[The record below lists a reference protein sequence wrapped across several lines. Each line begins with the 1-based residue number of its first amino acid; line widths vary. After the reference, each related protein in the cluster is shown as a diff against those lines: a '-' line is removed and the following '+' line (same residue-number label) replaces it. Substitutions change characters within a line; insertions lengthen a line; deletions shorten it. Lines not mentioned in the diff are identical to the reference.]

1 MLVASLSLMFANVVT
16 LTPTDDIWAYP
27 HATDPQRDAYLR
39 VWGVGGMAVAESASD
54 TESFSYSLLQ
64 FNTGKV
70 PAGKK
75 LTAAKL
81 ILTHIANPSFTVE
94 GASKT
99 PLEVRAVE
107 GEFKEKGWTYE
118 SLFKLKLDSKETSL
132 FGATA
137 PKFTA
142 PDAEFKIEIDL
153 LSGKGNFAKYLA
165 GRVGGPL
172 SLVLTTKLS
181 MDENRQTYKIFSK
194 DAEREAA
201 RPVLELT
208 FED

>member
-1 MLVASLSLMFANVVT
+1 
-16 LTPTDDIWAYP
+16 
-27 HATDPQRDAYLR
+27 
-39 VWGVGGMAVAESASD
+39 
-54 TESFSYSLLQ
+54 LLQ

-70 PAGKK
+70 PTGKK

-81 ILTHIANPSFTVE
+81 VVTHIANPSFTVE
-94 GASKT
+94 GAAKT
-99 PLEVRAVE
+99 PLEVRSVD

-118 SLFKLKLDSKETSL
+118 SLFKLKLDGKDTSL
-132 FGATA
+132 FGAAA

-153 LSGKGNFAKYLA
+153 MTGKGNFAQYLSK
-165 GRVGGPL
+165 RVGGPL